1 MNKKGFGDSEKD
13 IISGVVNKTE
23 VQKLLKKYKEIKKYQ
38 RSSFYE
44 MKKLNGNETIL
55 KDLLEE

>member
-1 MNKKGFGDSEKD
+1 MRSKGFGDIEND

-23 VQKLLKKYKEIKKYQ
+23 IQKLIKKYKNIKKYQ
-38 RSSFYE
+38 KSPFYE

-55 KDLLEE
+55 RDLLEE